1 MQAESGVFM
10 PIDYVILG
18 QRIAAFRTKA
28 QLSQDQLAMTVH
40 VNRKHIS
47 KIEQGRSRPSF
58 DLLVDIAKE
67 LKVSVN
73 ELLDNTYSPSALTQ
87 LNQLLDGCTPTE
99 KEIILRNAETLKKI
113 LDELEI
119 K

>member
-1 MQAESGVFM
+1 M
-10 PIDYVILG
+10 I
-18 QRIAAFRTKA
+18 
-28 QLSQDQLAMTVH
+28 VH

-58 DLLVDIAKE
+58 DLLVDIANA
-67 LKVSVN
+67 LNVSVN
-73 ELLDNTYSPSALTQ
+73 DLLDEFPSSSALTK
-87 LNQLLDGCTPTE
+87 LKQLLDGCTPAE
-99 KEIILRNAETLKKI
+99 REIILRNAEALKKI